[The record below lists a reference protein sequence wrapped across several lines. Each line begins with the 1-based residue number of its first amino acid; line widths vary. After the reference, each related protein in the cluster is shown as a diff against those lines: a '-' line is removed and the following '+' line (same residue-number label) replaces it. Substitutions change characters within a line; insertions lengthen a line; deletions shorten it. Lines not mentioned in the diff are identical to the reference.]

1 MSPLSTTSKP
11 GSAALLRR
19 VSRALLR
26 LEREQI
32 CCGEVTR
39 QQFDTLRALDEAGG
53 LTTSAV
59 ARRLGIDL
67 STASR
72 NLAVLERQGCVRR
85 RDGAEDA
92 RHTLNLVTA
101 KGRACVESLC
111 CDESS
116 AVDAVLARLP
126 RAEQAAVMRA
136 LGLLAGAL
144 EAACGGD
151 CCPPAAPS
159 APSAPPAT
167 APARRSTRP
176 ETSP

>member
-1 MSPLSTTSKP
+1 MSPAPTATKP
-11 GSAALLRR
+11 TSAALLRR

-26 LEREQI
+26 LERQQI

-39 QQFDTLRALDEAGG
+39 QQFDTLQAIDEAGG

-72 NLAVLERQGCVRR
+72 NLAVLERTGCVRR
-85 RDGAEDA
+85 KDGAEDA
-92 RHTLNLVTA
+92 RHTLNVVTA
-101 KGRACVESLC
+101 KGRDCVESLC
-111 CDESS
+111 CDEAS

-126 RAEQAAVMRA
+126 RGEHAALMRA

-144 EAACGGD
+144 EEACDPD
-151 CCPPAAPS
+151 CCTS
-159 APSAPPAT
+159 
-167 APARRSTRP
+167 ARRTARP
-176 ETSP
+176 ETST

>member
-1 MSPLSTTSKP
+1 VSTPSTATNP
-11 GSAALLRR
+11 ASAALLRR

-39 QQFDTLRALDEAGG
+39 QQFDTLRAIDEAGG

-72 NLAVLERQGCVRR
+72 NLAVLERTGCVRR

-101 KGRACVESLC
+101 KGRACIESLC

-144 EAACGGD
+144 EEACGGD
-151 CCPPAAPS
+151 CCPPAAIS
-159 APSAPPAT
+159 ARSAPPAA
-167 APARRSTRP
+167 APARRSIRP
-176 ETSP
+176 ETAS